1 VSSKVHRTD
10 RFFWGG
16 ASKVSVSGFFKEKE
30 KEGMTHALTMT
41 SFCPN
46 VRYTMLVCHDS
57 HHTQGVVMHQKLIP
71 MCVIV
76 IGHIIY

>member
-1 VSSKVHRTD
+1 
-10 RFFWGG
+10 
-16 ASKVSVSGFFKEKE
+16 
-30 KEGMTHALTMT
+30 MTHALTMT

-57 HHTQGVVMHQKLIP
+57 HHTQEVVMYQMLIP

-76 IGHIIY
+76 IGHVIY